1 VTTTLLVVLALGLV
15 IGALLGLLGGGG
27 SILAVPAL
35 VYGAGLPLAEAVPTS
50 LLVVGI
56 SSAAA
61 VLPRLRQVQW
71 RLAAIFAATGA
82 AAAFAGTAIN
92 RLLDPSL
99 VLIGFA
105 AVMVVA
111 ALRMLRSSDDVG
123 GSCALPGG
131 GVNWRGC
138 LPKAAATG
146 GIVGVL
152 TGLFGVG
159 GGFLII
165 PALTLLLGL
174 PMATATATSLVVIV
188 ANSAAAFSAHLG
200 DTTINLPIAAAFT
213 GAAIL
218 GSLAAGR
225 LAHRLPSRRVRRWF
239 AYVVLV
245 VAAYVTLQA
254 VPRCS
259 CRAVVSLYVAPRRKE
274 HQGSKVLPRDPWLQS
289 VLLQLPA
296 RGVSCLSQ
304 AD

>member
-1 VTTTLLVVLALGLV
+1 MSTTLLVALVLGLV

-35 VYGAGLPLAEAVPTS
+35 VYGIGQPLSVAVPTS

-56 SSAAA
+56 SSATA

-71 RLAAIFAATGA
+71 RLAVIFGATGA
-82 AAAFAGTAIN
+82 IAAFAGTAVN
-92 RLLDPSL
+92 RLLDPSI
-99 VLIGFA
+99 VLLGFA
-105 AVMVVA
+105 AIMVLA
-111 ALRMLRSSDDVG
+111 AVRMLRSSDDVG

-131 GVNWRGC
+131 GVNWRSC
-138 LPKAAATG
+138 LPKAAASG
-146 GIVGVL
+146 VVVGFL

-188 ANSAAAFSAHLG
+188 INSAAGFTAHLG
-200 DTTINLPIAAAFT
+200 DATLDLQTAAAFT

-225 LAHRLPSRRVRRWF
+225 LAPHLPGQKLRRWF
-239 AYVVLV
+239 AYLVLT
-245 VAAYVTLQA
+245 VAG
-254 VPRCS
+254 
-259 CRAVVSLYVAPRRKE
+259 YVAI
-274 HQGSKVLPRDPWLQS
+274 Q
-289 VLLQLPA
+289 A
-296 RGVSCLSQ
+296 TLSLIR
-304 AD
+304 